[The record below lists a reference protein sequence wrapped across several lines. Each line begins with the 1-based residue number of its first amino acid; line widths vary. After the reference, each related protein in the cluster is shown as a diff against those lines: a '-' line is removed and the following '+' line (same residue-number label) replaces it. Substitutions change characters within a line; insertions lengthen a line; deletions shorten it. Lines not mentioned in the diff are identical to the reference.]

1 MRRGLGGLPPPD
13 LDANVGATQGQEM
26 APGPVLNL
34 LFLLLLRGLAW
45 PQEAQLSE
53 VTGAVGGVAF
63 LNSRTS
69 LNPSKYSQI
78 HWRWKS
84 QVKIASQRRGEKA
97 EYPQSLLK
105 ERLELFENYTLKISH
120 LRVGDSSEY
129 RLYLEDDS
137 GKENV
142 ERVLLKVYDLVPKPN
157 VSAVTN
163 GDSQRCDAILNCS
176 VALKEVTYE
185 WIPPQKLPM
194 KGDPVLRVSFD
205 PKVET
210 YVCKVSNPVSSNNA
224 SLTYRHPC
232 SWTGESSSAT
242 SRPTPSALV
251 ALGHLILLFL
261 LLAMA

>member
-1 MRRGLGGLPPPD
+1 
-13 LDANVGATQGQEM
+13 M

-34 LFLLLLRGLAW
+34 LFLLLLRAAGLAW
-45 PQEAQLSE
+45 PQEAQRSE

-63 LNSRTS
+63 LNSHTS

-78 HWRWKS
+78 HWRWKN
-84 QVKIASQRRGEKA
+84 QVKIAIQRRGEKA

-142 ERVLLKVYDLVPKPN
+142 ERILLKVYDLVPKPK

-176 VALKEVTYE
+176 VALQEVTYE

-232 SWTGESSSAT
+232 SWTGESSSVT
-242 SRPTPSALV
+242 SCPTPGALV

>member
-1 MRRGLGGLPPPD
+1 
-13 LDANVGATQGQEM
+13 M

-34 LFLLLLRGLAW
+34 LFLLLLRAAGLAW
-45 PQEAQLSE
+45 PQEAQLSK

-63 LNSRTS
+63 LNSHTS

-78 HWRWKS
+78 HWRWKN
-84 QVKIASQRRGEKA
+84 QVKIAIQRRGEKA

-105 ERLELFENYTLKISH
+105 ERLELFENYTLSWRGCPDPGGCPRAPWGPCDI
-120 LRVGDSSEY
+120 LGPPA
-129 RLYLEDDS
+129 
-137 GKENV
+137 
-142 ERVLLKVYDLVPKPN
+142 DLVPKPK

-232 SWTGESSSAT
+232 SWTGESSSVT
-242 SRPTPSALV
+242 SRPTPGALV